1 MNVYLTAR
9 MKTFDEF
16 QELYDKKYLNEPDDG
31 KTLIFYAAGNTK
43 IEERYRLVNYL
54 IDEGA
59 DVLVACVARARTA

>member
-1 MNVYLTAR
+1 MNVYLTAM

-43 IEERYRLVNYL
+43 IEERYRLVN
-54 IDEGA
+54 
-59 DVLVACVARARTA
+59 

>member
-31 KTLIFYAAGNTK
+31 KTLIFYAAGN
-43 IEERYRLVNYL
+43 IGLS
-54 IDEGA
+54 II
-59 DVLVACVARARTA
+59 